1 MAGYSFET
9 SAVNNNH
16 HHNQNT
22 PNNHQKASR
31 FTTASSSTSLL
42 NRFGHLKFDR
52 YSTPK
57 SSLSLSSSSIQNNKI
72 IKNKNRS
79 KMNSFQNNE
88 REKFK
93 KLLMEH
99 VNVSNRNI
107 FQQQQQRNESAINSS
122 SILMQ
127 KSIPLSS
134 NNKILDHHHQQH
146 RTNSYSLLNMVQSK
160 CFTTSLAS
168 NYHQNDSMRKNS
180 LTNNSTSR
188 LNLIQDYWQLPE
200 KSNDFKSSV
209 ENKISLVYSKNTI
222 SPTSQS
228 SSSTTLSKSFSFS
241 NKEKSYIDN
250 DDKSNI
256 NDIKI
261 YEKLN
266 SVKILKNNRES
277 ITTKIKSMFEPFIS
291 YNFYLKFKRYIPYI
305 QRDHQIS
312 KQIEELGDEEEE
324 TTKTTIV
331 PLTEEIEDEIDEIL
345 QNSNQLL
352 VSAYSIHIHTKDI
365 MTLDGCNWLNDAV
378 IEFYLNLIVSRSQM
392 NDKNCNRKKLYPTVY
407 AFSTYFFTR
416 LSNGSGPGRWS
427 NKLDFFSY
435 DILLI
440 PIHHSNH
447 WRLAVVDNEQHS
459 IEYYDSLGN
468 EFRYCIDLIFN
479 FLQNESIKKKN
490 TELDIEKWRLQYKI
504 PNIPKQQ
511 NYYDCGVFVCKY
523 AEYISRRASLTFT
536 QKHIPAFRKL
546 MMYEII
552 HQKLIV

>member
-1 MAGYSFET
+1 
-9 SAVNNNH
+9 
-16 HHNQNT
+16 
-22 PNNHQKASR
+22 
-31 FTTASSSTSLL
+31 
-42 NRFGHLKFDR
+42 
-52 YSTPK
+52 
-57 SSLSLSSSSIQNNKI
+57 
-72 IKNKNRS
+72 
-79 KMNSFQNNE
+79 MNSFQNNE

-99 VNVSNRNI
+99 VNVSNRKI

-168 NYHQNDSMRKNS
+168 NYHPNDSMRKNS

-324 TTKTTIV
+324 TTKTFKSFIF
-331 PLTEEIEDEIDEIL
+331 
-345 QNSNQLL
+345 LL
-352 VSAYSIHIHTKDI
+352 K
-365 MTLDGCNWLNDAV
+365 
-378 IEFYLNLIVSRSQM
+378 F
-392 NDKNCNRKKLYPTVY
+392 
-407 AFSTYFFTR
+407 
-416 LSNGSGPGRWS
+416 
-427 NKLDFFSY
+427 
-435 DILLI
+435 
-440 PIHHSNH
+440 
-447 WRLAVVDNEQHS
+447 
-459 IEYYDSLGN
+459 
-468 EFRYCIDLIFN
+468 
-479 FLQNESIKKKN
+479 
-490 TELDIEKWRLQYKI
+490 
-504 PNIPKQQ
+504 
-511 NYYDCGVFVCKY
+511 
-523 AEYISRRASLTFT
+523 
-536 QKHIPAFRKL
+536 QKERNN
-546 MMYEII
+546 
-552 HQKLIV
+552 